1 MQISLKQ
8 SEIIAAIRGYIQDQG
23 INLEGKIVDVAFT
36 AGRKGA
42 GLSADVDIYA
52 VFSAAAAVT
61 ETPDVGLVG
70 YESAPDEEAPAE
82 VEVAT
87 EEVAPAGSLFG

>member
-42 GLSADVDIYA
+42 GLSADVDIYTA
-52 VFSAAAAVT
+52 SLVVVT
-61 ETPDVGLVG
+61 ETVDVVSEVS
-70 YESAPDEEAPAE
+70 ESAPAEEATAE
-82 VEVAT
+82 AEVAT

>member
-23 INLEGKIVDVAFT
+23 INLEGKTVDVAFT

-42 GLSADVDIYA
+42 GLSADVDIYTA
-52 VFSAAAAVT
+52 SLVAAVT
-61 ETPDVGLVG
+61 ETVDVVPEV
-70 YESAPDEEAPAE
+70 YESAPVEETPAE
-82 VEVAT
+82 AETVT

>member
-23 INLEGKIVDVAFT
+23 INLEGKTVDVAFT

-42 GLSADVDIYA
+42 GLSADVDIYTA
-52 VFSAAAAVT
+52 STVVVVAETADAITEVSESVSAE
-61 ETPDVGLVG
+61 ETT
-70 YESAPDEEAPAE
+70 AE

>member
-23 INLEGKIVDVAFT
+23 INLEGKTVDVAFT

-52 VFSAAAAVT
+52 ASTVVVVAETADAITEVSESVSAE
-61 ETPDVGLVG
+61 ET
-70 YESAPDEEAPAE
+70 PAE

>member
-23 INLEGKIVDVAFT
+23 INLEGKTVDVAFT

-42 GLSADVDIYA
+42 GLSADVDIYTATFVA
-52 VFSAAAAVT
+52 VVT
-61 ETPDVGLVG
+61 EPVDVVPEVS
-70 YESAPDEEAPAE
+70 ESAPVEETPAE